1 MPRSVAEQP
10 LAELGR
16 AGSVLARQR
25 RDHVQLDTR
34 LRRLTSST
42 GQDQVLTD
50 VCQLVFSHAFAEEAV
65 LWPAIRAL
73 LPDGDELIRRMEP

>member
-1 MPRSVAEQP
+1 M
-10 LAELGR
+10 
-16 AGSVLARQR
+16 
-25 RDHVQLDTR
+25 QLDTL

-42 GQDQVLTD
+42 GQEQDQVLNH